1 MNIDKYSVSLKELID
16 HDDKFYAH
24 SEGNRV
30 ETINEHIEL
39 CIKYLKRIV
48 SVKNI
53 DGIITKIIQSN
64 QNLQAE
70 SSEELFIELFIN
82 TIVFH
87 DIGKIN
93 PKFQIDKMHNDHL
106 KDIASE
112 KNYQSRH
119 SLLSA
124 YIYIAYYNEKLKDLP
139 KNIKF
144 TMMIYMYLNAF
155 VISRHHSQIND
166 LKSNFINDMID
177 ENEINLNLIQWFNEN
192 LLKLLKQQNEV
203 SLIKK
208 RPWQKMECFLA
219 KQSINNQINVY
230 LYVRLLHSLLVTC
243 DYLATSEFKN
253 RKEIEINNYQF
264 DEIIEAYNNNDLIKK
279 IRENDVAKIEG
290 INRLRTEI
298 FLESE
303 RNLLNNLDKNIFYLE
318 APTGSGKSN
327 TALNLSLQLVNKCE
341 NLNKIISDQYISKT
355 LEYFKKKNVVKIN
368 DQYLSVF
375 REVLKRILNRVN
387 MYDLINLLLR
397 QSIDSGESS
406 YLAYYTNRIV
416 EIQYII
422 KGGKSMGEL
431 YHARKDGW
439 DLRNKLENVDEN
451 YRGTIYQLI
460 NALKVDDRNKFVDI
474 ILRIYTSKGLPI
486 PFSISRVLE
495 SDYGTEIGYQ
505 FITGLKGAYES
516 FEEKENKD
524 DE

>member
-1 MNIDKYSVSLKELID
+1 
-16 HDDKFYAH
+16 
-24 SEGNRV
+24 
-30 ETINEHIEL
+30 
-39 CIKYLKRIV
+39 
-48 SVKNI
+48 
-53 DGIITKIIQSN
+53 
-64 QNLQAE
+64 
-70 SSEELFIELFIN
+70 
-82 TIVFH
+82 
-87 DIGKIN
+87 
-93 PKFQIDKMHNDHL
+93 MHNDHL

-341 NLNKIISDQYISKT
+341 NL
-355 LEYFKKKNVVKIN
+355 
-368 DQYLSVF
+368 
-375 REVLKRILNRVN
+375 
-387 MYDLINLLLR
+387 
-397 QSIDSGESS
+397 
-406 YLAYYTNRIV
+406 
-416 EIQYII
+416 
-422 KGGKSMGEL
+422 
-431 YHARKDGW
+431 
-439 DLRNKLENVDEN
+439 
-451 YRGTIYQLI
+451 
-460 NALKVDDRNKFVDI
+460 
-474 ILRIYTSKGLPI
+474 
-486 PFSISRVLE
+486 
-495 SDYGTEIGYQ
+495 
-505 FITGLKGAYES
+505 
-516 FEEKENKD
+516 
-524 DE
+524 